1 MMKFEGESID
11 ATIKQEAP
19 NTITLA
25 ARGGGGLNTQYADGL
40 FVILGVLWAHD
51 AVIDC
56 IEVTSRP
63 AMKLPKRDRRVTVFA
78 DATSIPL
85 ADVPEE
91 NIDKVRRAISKGVAN
106 HGRAPNA
113 KGSGNGTKKITLYY
127 TSNLPVDWSEYQ
139 GGES

>member
-40 FVILGVLWAHD
+40 FV
-51 AVIDC
+51 
-56 IEVTSRP
+56 
-63 AMKLPKRDRRVTVFA
+63 RRVTVFA